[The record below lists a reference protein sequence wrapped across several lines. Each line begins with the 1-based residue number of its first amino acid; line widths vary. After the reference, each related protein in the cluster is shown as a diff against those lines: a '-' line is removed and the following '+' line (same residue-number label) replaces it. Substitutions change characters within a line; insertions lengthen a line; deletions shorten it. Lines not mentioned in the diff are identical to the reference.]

1 MKTHST
7 LHPYIN
13 RYLALKRALGRQ
25 YADVGRIL
33 EHLDRFLAHVE
44 AGDLTQET
52 FSEWCKTQR
61 VKSGVLRWRM
71 GIVRNLCLYRRRT
84 EPGCFVP
91 DERLFPVARPPA
103 PPYIFRKIEIAR
115 LIQEADRLKPLTRYP
130 LRPQAL
136 RLALVLLYTTGLR
149 RGELLKLTIGDYDP
163 QSRTLLIRESK
174 FHKSRYLPLSSDA
187 VCEIETY
194 LRMRRK
200 QRLPLAR
207 EMPLIWYGYGPLC
220 PHTGTGFTGGVKG
233 LLRHCRIRTPEGRLP
248 RIHDFRHTFAVHA
261 LLRWYESGADIHVK
275 LPLLATYMGHISPI
289 STEYYLPFVEGLA
302 SAASERFQAYCGS
315 LVTTAPNSNG
325 GK

>member
-13 RYLALKRALGRQ
+13 RYLALKRALGRR
-25 YADVGRIL
+25 YADAGRVL
-33 EHLDRFLAHVE
+33 EHLNQFLIHVK
-44 AGDLTQET
+44 AKDLNQET
-52 FSEWCKTQR
+52 FSEWSKTQR
-61 VKSGVLRWRM
+61 VNSGVLRGRM

-84 EPGCFVP
+84 EPDCFVP
-91 DERLFPVARPPA
+91 DERLFPVARPHA
-103 PPYIFRKIEIAR
+103 PPHIFRKIEIAR
-115 LIQEADRLKPLTRYP
+115 LIQAADKLKPLTRYP
-130 LRPQAL
+130 LRPHAL

-149 RGELLKLTIGDYDP
+149 RGELLKLVIGDYDP
-163 QSRTLLIRESK
+163 QGRTLLVRESK

-194 LRMRRK
+194 LRARRK
-200 QRLPLAR
+200 QHLPLAC
-207 EMPLIWYGYGPLC
+207 ETPLIWYGYAPLR
-220 PHTGTGFTGGVKG
+220 PHTGTGFTGGVKE
-233 LLRHCRIRTPEGRLP
+233 LLCRCRIRTPEGRLP

-315 LVTTAPNSNG
+315 LVTTTPNPNG